1 MNRRAGMAFAGTLLA
16 LSLWSLT
23 AYSADDDEDKQA
35 IKEAQQAVIKLM
47 ESMNGAKGGAVKAQA
62 EAIKKKFEELKP
74 VMWVYKPRNKGGIG
88 MKDGSSIETEI
99 NRLTSTKARL
109 TPKKVADMKDDL
121 IKAGELSRA
130 MAEVTDLYA
139 KQYAKKDEG
148 EWKKYTQ
155 DMRKGA
161 EELIQA
167 AKSGDPM
174 KVKKAASNL
183 AGSCTDCHTKFRND

>member
-1 MNRRAGMAFAGTLLA
+1 MNRRAGMAFAGALLA

-35 IKEAQQAVIKLM
+35 IKDAQQAVLKLM
-47 ESMNGAKGGAVKAQA
+47 DSMNGNKGDAKAQA
-62 EAIKKKFEELKP
+62 QAIKKKFEELKP

-88 MKDGSSIETEI
+88 MKDGASIETEI
-99 NRLTSTKARL
+99 NRLTSAKIRL
-109 TPKKVADMKDDL
+109 DKNKVAKMRDDL

-139 KQYAKKDEG
+139 KQYGKKDEG

-161 EELIQA
+161 EELIEA
-167 AKSGDPM
+167 AKSGDPVR
-174 KVKKAASNL
+174 VKKAASNL

>member
-109 TPKKVADMKDDL
+109 NDKKVAAMKEDL

-161 EELIQA
+161 EELIEA
-167 AKSGDPM
+167 AKSGNAM
-174 KVKKAASNL
+174 RVKKAASNL
-183 AGSCTDCHTKFRND
+183 ASSCTDCHTKFRND